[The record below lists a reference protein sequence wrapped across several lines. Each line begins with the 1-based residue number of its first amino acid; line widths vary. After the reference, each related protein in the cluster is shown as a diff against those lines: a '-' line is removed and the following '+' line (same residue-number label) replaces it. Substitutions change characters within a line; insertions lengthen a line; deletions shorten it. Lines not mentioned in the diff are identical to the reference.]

1 MESTIPSIT
10 HSMKFNHI
18 SFPSRDVPAT
28 AAFFAQHLGCTLEA
42 MGSSRVLKRHDFDI
56 VIEDAADR
64 AVNWPGN
71 FHIGFELPS
80 AQDVRA
86 LFQRFQAA
94 GVTLATQVI
103 AHARGSRFFA
113 EVPGGVLVEIN
124 TREDAAAPYRAGF
137 GRA

>member
-1 MESTIPSIT
+1 MQSQSVSHTL
-10 HSMKFNHI
+10 KFNHL

-28 AAFFAQHLGCTLEA
+28 AAFFEKHLEWHGTA
-42 MGSSRVLKRHDFDI
+42 MGRSRVLKGHGFDV

-71 FHIGFELPS
+71 FHIGFELPTLAS
-80 AQDVRA
+80 LRA
-86 LFQRFQAA
+86 LFERFQHA
-94 GVTLATQVI
+94 GVELTTDLF
-103 AHARGSRFFA
+103 AHERGSRFFCR
-113 EVPGGVLVEIN
+113 VPGGVLVEIN